1 MGQLYRIDLTLGVLR
16 LSFVLMH
23 MKPIEQ
29 IQSLD
34 FSAPLPSALVYVRQ
48 RFDAPRVADVA
59 AATRDALQKSGMLA
73 HVRPGAQVAV
83 GAGSRGVANLPAIV
97 KATVDTLRAAGAQ
110 PFVMPAMGSH
120 GGATAEGQIALLRDL
135 GVTAESVGAEIKA
148 TMQVQPIGTLPDG
161 PTLYQDVLSSSA
173 DHVLLVSRIKPHTDF
188 HGELESGPSKMSV
201 IGLGRQRGALAM
213 HSYGGAGFQR
223 WLADAARVYESR
235 TNLLGAVGIV
245 ENACEDT
252 AEIVGLTASEIGT
265 EKEKELLRR
274 ARALMPSLPFPA
286 IDVLVIREIGK
297 NISGTGMDTNI
308 VNRILIPRQPE
319 SHAGVDIAAIA
330 VLDLTEQ
337 TEGNASG
344 IGLANVTTQRVAD
357 KTDWV
362 ATYTNS
368 FTSGI
373 FGMFRAALP
382 VTMPDDRRALQFAV
396 HGCGRPLETARWVFI
411 EHTLKL
417 DQLWVSETLR
427 SQVEEHP
434 RLQAVNAV
442 PLSFDAN
449 GTLASPWHLDAR
461 H

>member
-1 MGQLYRIDLTLGVLR
+1 
-16 LSFVLMH
+16 
-23 MKPIEQ
+23 MKLIEQ

-34 FSAPLPSALVYVRQ
+34 FSAPLPNTLLRVRQ
-48 RFDAPRVADVA
+48 RFDAPRVTDVA

-73 HVRPGAQVAV
+73 RVQPGARVAV
-83 GAGSRGVANLPAIV
+83 GVGSRGIANLPAIV
-97 KATVDTLRAAGAQ
+97 RATIDTLRAAGAQ

-120 GGATAEGQIALLRDL
+120 GGATVEGQVALLKEL
-135 GVTAESVGAEIKA
+135 GVTPESIGAEIRA
-148 TMQVQPIGTLPDG
+148 TMEVHPIGRLPDG
-161 PTLYQDVLSSSA
+161 PTLYQDVLSSAA

-188 HGELESGPSKMSV
+188 HGDLESGPSKMSV

-223 WLADAARVYESR
+223 WLADAARIYEAQ

-252 AEIVGLTASEIGT
+252 AEIVGLTASAIGT
-265 EKEKELLRR
+265 DEEQELLRH
-274 ARALMPSLPFPA
+274 ARALMPTLPFAA

-308 VNRILIPRQPE
+308 VNRILIPRQSE
-319 SHAGVDIAAIA
+319 SREGVDIAAIA

-357 KTDWV
+357 KTNWV
-362 ATYTNS
+362 ATYTNAY
-368 FTSGI
+368 TSGI

-382 VTMPDDRRALQFAV
+382 ITMPNDRRALQVAV

-411 EHTLKL
+411 ENTLKL
-417 DQLWVSETLR
+417 DQLWVSGTLGA
-427 SQVEEHP
+427 QVQEHP
-434 RLQAVNAV
+434 RLQALDAV

-449 GTLASPWHLDAR
+449 GMLTSPWHLDTTSALR
-461 H
+461 RT